1 MTRAPLRPARLSIAA
16 DGVPRSL
23 DFDDVY
29 HSAAGALAQ
38 ARHVFL
44 GGNGLP
50 QRWTGRRDFVVLETG
65 FGLGRNFLATWAA
78 WRADPQRCERLHYV
92 AIEKHPPTRED
103 LARVQQHSATAGAD
117 PALAEALQAAW
128 PLPTPDAHSL
138 DFEDGRVQLQLVF
151 ADVDEA
157 LRGLALQADAFY
169 LDGFTPARNAAMWSP
184 EVFARLGRLAASG
197 ATAATWSAAR
207 AVRDGLSAAGFEVE
221 RRPGFADKRDMTVAR
236 HAPRFV
242 PPAPAAWRTRPAAGT
257 PREALVIGAGL
268 AGTACAWALA
278 RQGWRATVL
287 DAEASPAGRTSG
299 NPGGLMH
306 PIFNAPDSLHA
317 RWFRAAALRCAAL
330 AAGPIARGEVA
341 GRLDGFL
348 RLEGRL
354 EADTARAR
362 LEAVGLPQEFLHWCP
377 SEAAAAATGLPLT
390 QGGWWFGP
398 GGWLS
403 PRDWCGWLLDQ
414 AARRAGAQFHGRR
427 RVARLAREPAGTPG
441 RCWHALDAAGASLG
455 RAPVLVLA
463 AALDSPRL
471 LAASPDCATFGGER
485 LVLGAVRGQTT
496 LLPAA
501 AQAGG
506 TVRAPRHALS
516 GAGYALTLPDGRVLT
531 GATSQHDDP
540 DPALRPADHLENL
553 RRAAALG
560 LFGAA
565 ARALPAAALPA
576 ALGLDLERLEG
587 RCGWRATT
595 PDRLPLAGPLV
606 DLAALQDARQARAR
620 LDALRQLPRS
630 HDADGGLYLCTGL
643 GSRGLSSAV
652 LAAEV
657 LASWITGTPCP
668 VEAELRDALDP
679 ARLQHPAAG
688 G

>member
-1 MTRAPLRPARLSIAA
+1 MTRAPLRAARLSIGA

-38 ARHVFL
+38 AQHVFL

-50 QRWTGRRDFVVLETG
+50 QRWAGRRDFVILETG

-92 AIEKHPPTRED
+92 AIEKHPPAQAD
-103 LARVQQHSATAGAD
+103 LAQVQQHSATACAD
-117 PALAEALQAAW
+117 PALAEALHAAW
-128 PLPTPDAHSL
+128 PLPTPDTHSL
-138 DFEDGRVQLQLVF
+138 DFEDGRLQLQLVF
-151 ADVDEA
+151 ADIDEA
-157 LRGLALQADAFY
+157 LRGLQLQADAFY
-169 LDGFTPARNAAMWSP
+169 LDGFAPARNAAMWSP
-184 EVFARLGRLAASG
+184 EVFARLGRLAAPG

-207 AVRDGLSAAGFEVE
+207 AVRDGLGAAGFEVE
-221 RRPGFADKRDMTVAR
+221 RRPGLAGKRDMTVAR

-242 PPAPAAWRTRPAAGT
+242 PPAAAAWRARPDAGT

-278 RQGWRATVL
+278 RQGWRATLL
-287 DAEASPAGRTSG
+287 DAEATPAARTSG

-354 EADTARAR
+354 DDGAAQAR
-362 LEAVGLPQEFLHWCP
+362 LDAVGLPEAFLRWRP
-377 SEAAAAATGLPLT
+377 ADAAAEATGLPLT
-390 QGGWWFGP
+390 QGGWGFGP

-403 PRDWCGWLLDQ
+403 PRDWCGWLFAQ
-414 AARRAGAQFHGRR
+414 AARRAGAQFHGQRP
-427 RVARLAREPAGTPG
+427 VARLARDPAGTPG
-441 RCWHALDAAGASLG
+441 RCWHALDATGTRLG
-455 RAPVLVLA
+455 SAPVLVLA

-471 LAASPDCATFGGER
+471 LAASPDCAGFGGER
-485 LVLGAVRGQTT
+485 LLLGAVRGQTT
-496 LLPAA
+496 VLPATLS
-501 AQAGG
+501 AGG
-506 TVRAPRHALS
+506 LLQAPRQALS

-540 DPALRPADHLENL
+540 DPSLRPADHLENL

-565 ARALPAAALPA
+565 ARTLPAAELPDL
-576 ALGLDLERLEG
+576 LGLDLARLEG

-606 DLAALQDARQARAR
+606 DAAALDGARQGRAR
-620 LDALRQLPRS
+620 LDSLRQLPRS

-657 LASWITGTPCP
+657 LASWITGAPCP
-668 VEAELRDALDP
+668 VEPELRDALDP
-679 ARLQHPAAG
+679 ARLQRPPPKG
-688 G
+688 